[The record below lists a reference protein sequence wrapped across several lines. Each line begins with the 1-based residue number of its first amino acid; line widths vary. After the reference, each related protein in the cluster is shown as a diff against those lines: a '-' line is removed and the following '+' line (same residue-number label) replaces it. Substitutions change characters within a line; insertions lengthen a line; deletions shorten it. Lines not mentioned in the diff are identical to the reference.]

1 MKLSEGIQKA
11 YERKWSM
18 VNAFTVQIQLPENLI
33 SKVGVIDE
41 SINLNIVTVNTPD
54 ITNDPIESFIANKW
68 YIHNGKDEL
77 YRFSM
82 TFRDEDQLSLYKK
95 FYSIYKIS
103 KNNYFDDV
111 AMTININKDADW
123 KDENIKLFASYSGVM
138 IEALSNVSFSND
150 TENQIAEF
158 TVSFKCIKID

>member
-1 MKLSEGIQKA
+1 VKLSEGIQKA

-18 VNAFTVQIQLPENLI
+18 INAFTVQIQLPENLI
-33 SKVGVIDE
+33 QKVGVIDE
-41 SINLNIVTVNTPD
+41 DINLNIISVNTPD

-82 TFRDEDQLSLYKK
+82 TFRDQDQLSLYKK

-103 KNNYFDDV
+103 KENFFDDV
-111 AMTININKDADW
+111 AMNININKDPDW
-123 KDENIKLFASYSGVM
+123 KSENIKLFASYSGVL
-138 IEALSNVSFSND
+138 IEAISNLSFSND

-158 TVSFKCIKID
+158 TVSFKCVQIN